1 MVIVVLLVAFIAII
15 VFSIIYAMFIQVSL
29 FELNDA
35 EISEIENQILTNQ
48 LTNQLNN

>member
-1 MVIVVLLVAFIAII
+1 MVIVVLLAAFIAII

-29 FELNDA
+29 SELNDA